1 MTPLTYTVAEAARAA
16 GISRSFAYRLIS
28 RGQFPARRI
37 GRRLVVPVAQ
47 LEAYLSP

>member
-1 MTPLTYTVAEAARAA
+1 MTPLTYSVAEAARMA

-37 GRRLVVPVAQ
+37 GRRLVVPVAA